1 MAMEETIWKEGS
13 MGEEKEPEEGR
24 HDERM
29 RIYKRK
35 ARLKIEKAPRGIK
48 GSPEGRHNT
57 E

>member
-1 MAMEETIWKEGS
+1 MEETIWKEGS

-29 RIYKRK
+29 RIYRQK
-35 ARLKIEKAPRGIK
+35 ARLKIEKAPWGIK